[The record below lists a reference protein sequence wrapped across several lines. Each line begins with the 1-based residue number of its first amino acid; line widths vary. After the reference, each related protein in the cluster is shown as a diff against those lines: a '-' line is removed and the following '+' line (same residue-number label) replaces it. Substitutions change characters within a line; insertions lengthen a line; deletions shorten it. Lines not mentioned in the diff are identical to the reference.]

1 MSKNKLNLKKKDMS
15 LLDLSLEELT
25 SMDAHM
31 DETGDILDF
40 NKFMNCESFF
50 NNSILST
57 SEIKE
62 INNFVKQT
70 TKKS

>member
-15 LLDLSLEELT
+15 LLDLSLEE
-25 SMDAHM
+25 
-31 DETGDILDF
+31 F

-57 SEIKE
+57 SEITE
-62 INNFVKQT
+62 ISNFVKQT